1 MSNDSFLS
9 SIINTDQRIQ
19 EFSLKVFLIGV
30 DGQLG
35 TDIEQCFTAKGIEV
49 HGLIGLKEIDIC
61 DYDKSFDKISSSKP
75 DLVINTAAFHN
86 VDLCEDEPGQAF
98 KVNVGGVKN
107 IAEICR
113 KMDIPL
119 MHFSTDYVFDGSKN
133 TPYLEDDCP
142 RPLSIYAISK
152 HGGERVVQYMLG
164 KYYLIRLSGLYGH
177 AGCTGKG
184 NMNFVETMLKLAESK
199 KEIKVVDDQVHT
211 PTSTIDVAEKLAE
224 LIMTGK
230 YGLYHMTNT
239 ESCSWFEFAGEI
251 FKLMDINID
260 IIPVSSEEFGAR
272 AIRPGYSVLDNNNL
286 RKLGIDDM
294 GKWKEAL
301 RDYIEKR

>member
-1 MSNDSFLS
+1 M
-9 SIINTDQRIQ
+9 
-19 EFSLKVFLIGV
+19 KVFLIGV

-35 TDIEQCFTAKGIEV
+35 TDIEKCFTAKGIEV

-61 DYDKSFDKISSSKP
+61 DYDDSFNKIASSGP

-86 VDLCEDEPGQAF
+86 VDLCEDELEMAF

-107 IAEICR
+107 IADICR

-119 MHFSTDYVFDGSKN
+119 IHFSTDYVFDGSKN
-133 TPYLEDDCP
+133 SPYFEDDCP

-152 HGGERVVQYMLG
+152 HGGERVVQYMLD

-184 NMNFVETMLKLAESK
+184 NLNFIGTMLKFAESK
-199 KEIKVVDDQVHT
+199 KEIRVVDDQILT
-211 PTSTIDVAEKLAE
+211 PTSTIDVADRLSE

-239 ESCSWFEFAGEI
+239 GSCSWFEFACEI
-251 FKLMDINID
+251 FRLAGINID
-260 IIPVSSEEFGAR
+260 VVPVSSSEFGAK
-272 AIRPGYSVLDNNNL
+272 AVRPKYSVLDNADL
-286 RKLGIDDM
+286 RKIGISD
-294 GKWKEAL
+294 L
-301 RDYIEKR
+301 RDWHASLEDYMENR

>member
-1 MSNDSFLS
+1 
-9 SIINTDQRIQ
+9 
-19 EFSLKVFLIGV
+19 LKVFLIGV

-35 TDIEQCFTAKGIEV
+35 TDIEKCFTAKGIEV

-61 DYDKSFDKISSSKP
+61 DYEDSFEKIASSRP
-75 DLVINTAAFHN
+75 DMVINTAAFHN
-86 VDLCEDEPGQAF
+86 VDLCEDELEMAF

-107 IAEICR
+107 IAGICR

-119 MHFSTDYVFDGSKN
+119 IHFSTDYVFDGSKN

-152 HGGERVVQYMLG
+152 HGGERVVQYMLD

-184 NMNFVETMLKLAESK
+184 NLNFIGTMLKLAESK
-199 KEIKVVDDQVHT
+199 KEIRVVDDQILT
-211 PTSTIDVAEKLAE
+211 PTSTMDVADRLSE

-230 YGLYHMTNT
+230 YGLHHMTNMGG
-239 ESCSWFEFAGEI
+239 CSWFEFACEI
-251 FKLMDINID
+251 FKFMDINID
-260 IIPVSSEEFGAR
+260 VAPVSTEELGAK
-272 AIRPGYSVLDNNNL
+272 AIRPGYSVLDNANL
-286 RKLGIDDM
+286 RKAGIRDM
-294 GKWKEAL
+294 KEWKKAL
-301 RDYIEKR
+301 RYYLEVPN